1 MRNQASD
8 NACSYIDMYRIFSSN
23 KCPQLQLG
31 LMKALLLYLVAPFV
45 VALLA
50 PFAMADAFE
59 LYPPIFLIGTVPVA
73 YFFSLLVAVPMFL
86 TLEKANRTDLLLILG
101 ISFLAG
107 TLSFFVFNI
116 VFHGSFSSV
125 NDVVL
130 IQNGQLSL
138 AGWKDLLERSL
149 RMGALSLPGGLCV
162 WLGAKQEA
170 RCACSSHP

>member
-1 MRNQASD
+1 
-8 NACSYIDMYRIFSSN
+8 
-23 KCPQLQLG
+23 
-31 LMKALLLYLVAPFV
+31 MKAVLLYLVAPFV

-59 LYPPIFLIGTVPVA
+59 LYPPIFLIGTIPVV
-73 YFFSLLVAVPMFL
+73 YFFSLLVAVPMFF
-86 TLEKANRTDLLLILG
+86 TLVKANRTDLTLILG

-107 TLSFFVFNI
+107 ALSFFIFSI

-130 IQNGQLSL
+130 IQNSRLTL
-138 AGWKDLLERSL
+138 AGWKDVFERSL
-149 RMGALSLPGGLCV
+149 RMGALSLPGGIFV

-170 RCACSSHP
+170 RSVSSSRV